1 MADEIQVLDFNDY
14 MKKPVKVQAARLTE
28 DAWAILHEQP
38 NHVMRISGR
47 QVCATEEDNKKY
59 FLIDTLEGLMQGN
72 IGDMLIIGVKGEIYA
87 CKPDIFEQTYNE
99 VHN

>member
-87 CKPDIFEQTYNE
+87 CKPDIFKHTYDE
-99 VHN
+99 T